1 MAKKSFNMSMIGNI
15 LQVSTNELD
24 SYLKDSSLLEKRI
37 FDNESGDQNLTDIEK
52 AWHGIVFL
60 LTGKDWDES
69 NESLARIL
77 FSGQL
82 IDEEQDFGYGPAHYL
97 TPDQVINLNERISQ
111 VVIGDLKQR
120 FDPKKM
126 TELEIYPMIWDEGDD
141 AFDYLSEYFEILKKT
156 YSEAAMKKNA
166 IITFLS

>member
-1 MAKKSFNMSMIGNI
+1 MSMIGNI
-15 LQVSTNELD
+15 LQVTTSELD
-24 SYLKDSSLLEKRI
+24 IYLKDSTLLEKRI
-37 FDNESGDQNLTDIEK
+37 FDSESEDQNLIDIEK
-52 AWHGIVFL
+52 AWHGLVFL

-69 NESLARIL
+69 NESLARVL

-97 TPDQVINLNERISQ
+97 TPDQVINLNEQISKL
-111 VVIGDLKQR
+111 VVGDLKQK

-126 TELEIYPMIWDEGDD
+126 IELEIYPLIWDEGDN

-156 YSEAAMKKNA
+156 YSEAAMKRNA